1 MLKLVRFLVKIACLI
16 YLIFLKEG
24 FLDNQKLPP
33 IFYTPIAISIIHFLI
48 FFLALNL
55 IIRFTQMIY
64 RKRKRKGDKY
74 SDNVIIGLQNI
85 YYLLMVMAITVTIIG
100 FFGIEFS
107 KLLTALSIVAAA
119 IAIIS
124 KEFVSDIIAG
134 MSITF
139 SKELSIGDYVKVGEY
154 KGRVIDINLHKIVLH
169 HDDDDI
175 IYIPNSKA
183 YNDDIIN
190 YTQKEIRK
198 FNVDF
203 AINSELNI
211 PLSALQVTI
220 HRVLLRYN
228 DSIVLDSEKL
238 KVINI
243 LKDEI
248 RYKLQFK
255 LNQMNPI
262 LAEQI
267 KSENREA
274 ISLLVIK
281 N

>member
-1 MLKLVRFLVKIACLI
+1 MLKLVKFLFKIVCLI

-48 FFLALNL
+48 FFLAVNL

-154 KGRVIDINLHKIVLH
+154 KGGVIDINLHKIVLH

-267 KSENREA
+267 KSEIREA

>member
-1 MLKLVRFLVKIACLI
+1 M
-16 YLIFLKEG
+16 
-24 FLDNQKLPP
+24 
-33 IFYTPIAISIIHFLI
+33 
-48 FFLALNL
+48 
-55 IIRFTQMIY
+55 
-64 RKRKRKGDKY
+64 
-74 SDNVIIGLQNI
+74 
-85 YYLLMVMAITVTIIG
+85 
-100 FFGIEFS
+100 
-107 KLLTALSIVAAA
+107 
-119 IAIIS
+119 
-124 KEFVSDIIAG
+124 
-134 MSITF
+134 
-139 SKELSIGDYVKVGEY
+139 
-154 KGRVIDINLHKIVLH
+154 
-169 HDDDDI
+169 
-175 IYIPNSKA
+175 
-183 YNDDIIN
+183 
-190 YTQKEIRK
+190 
-198 FNVDF
+198 DF

-267 KSENREA
+267 KSEIREA